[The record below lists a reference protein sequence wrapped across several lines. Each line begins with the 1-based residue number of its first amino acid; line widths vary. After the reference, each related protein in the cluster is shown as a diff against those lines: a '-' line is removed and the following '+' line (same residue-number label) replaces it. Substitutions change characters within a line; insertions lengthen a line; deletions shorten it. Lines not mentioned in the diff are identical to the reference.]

1 MSMVDVDVDGRQCS
15 ARATSLARVIDCSVE
30 YGQGLESG
38 EWYVLNNEWTGTE
51 GPFDL
56 FKGLL

>member
-1 MSMVDVDVDGRQCS
+1 MSMVDDGRQCS
-15 ARATSLARVIDCSVE
+15 ARATSLARIIDCSIE
-30 YGQGLESG
+30 YSQGLEMVSG
-38 EWYVLNNEWTGTE
+38 MYVLNNEWTGTE